1 MHAFTPHTNPKYEK
15 YMPNPSPLFSVGAV
29 KKVYFFISKKKSV
42 LTSIATPVKHTPTHK
57 QVPPWCED
65 ENKEY
70 FFVHCSLKGCVC
82 VASSLWDVYSPCAL
96 VVWITKTVLMT
107 NKGFGH

>member
-1 MHAFTPHTNPKYEK
+1 MPSHLTRILNMKNICLILVPCFQWELSKKYIFL
-15 YMPNPSPLFSVGAV
+15 SP
-29 KKVYFFISKKKSV
+29 KKSV